1 MIKRKWLLLSLSLF
15 SLVLLVSCTSTPAS
29 GPEGAVTAY
38 WQAMV
43 DKDKAQLSAL
53 SCADYEAEALTT
65 LESFASFEPTLKE
78 ISCTVLDETGD
89 TARVACSGS
98 IEVSYGAEILVI
110 DLSERAYTAK
120 KENGD
125 WRMCGAE

>member
-1 MIKRKWLLLSLSLF
+1 MTKNKWVVFSFSLLFLF
-15 SLVLLVSCTSTPAS
+15 SLVSCADSSSPADAVS
-29 GPEGAVTAY
+29 AY
-38 WQAMV
+38 WEAMV
-43 DKDKAQLSAL
+43 TKDKAQLSAL
-53 SCADYEAEALTT
+53 SCTDYETEALTT

-78 ISCTVLDETGD
+78 LSCDVLGETGD

-98 IEVSYGAEILVI
+98 IEVSYGAENLVI
-110 DLSERAYTAK
+110 DLSERAYTVK

>member
-1 MIKRKWLLLSLSLF
+1 MIKRKWLSLSLF
-15 SLVLLVSCTSTPAS
+15 SLVLLVSCTSTPVP
-29 GPEGAVTAY
+29 GPADAVTTY

-43 DKDKAQLSAL
+43 AKDAAQLSNL
-53 SCADYEAEALTT
+53 SCAEYETEALTT
-65 LESFASFEPTLKE
+65 LESFDSFEPTLNE
-78 ISCTVLDETGD
+78 LSCDVLEETGD
-89 TARVACSGS
+89 TARVACTGS
-98 IEVSYGAEILVI
+98 IEVSYGAENLVI